1 MPELDFAHLLSVGAY
16 FAASVAAVAIGK
28 LSRDVW
34 ASRKGHKLAHALA
47 VEDNAAV
54 AIEQSTFVVATVM
67 GLLGSIV
74 VASESWYAQAA
85 DFAITAALVLAALTL
100 AEKATAR
107 LILPGIDL
115 DDQVVTHANVAV
127 ATARAASVLATALV
141 VRAALGHES
150 AIEERIAWVFIG
162 QGALVA
168 MTRLYQRLTS
178 YDDVAELKRRNLAA
192 ALPLAGIQVAV
203 GLVIEAALRGEG
215 AGWAADLS
223 SVGLDLALS
232 AVLIYVLRVLG
243 DWLLLHHSTFAEE
256 IARDRNIGA
265 GFVEGSSYIA
275 GAFAVAFFLN

>member
-1 MPELDFAHLLSVGAY
+1 MPELDFAHLLSVSAY
-16 FAASVAAVAIGK
+16 FAGSVATVAIGK
-28 LSRDVW
+28 LSRDLW
-34 ASRKGHKLAHALA
+34 ASRKGHKLSAALA
-47 VEDNAAV
+47 LQDNTAV
-54 AIEQSTFVVATVM
+54 ALEQSVFVLATVV

-74 VASESWYAQAA
+74 VAAESWHGQAA

-100 AEKATAR
+100 AEKGTAR

-115 DDQVVTHANVAV
+115 DDQVVTHANTAV

-162 QGALVA
+162 QAALVA

-192 ALPLAGIQVAV
+192 ALPLAGIQLAV
-203 GLVIEAALRGEG
+203 GLVIEASLRGEG
-215 AGWAADLS
+215 HGWAADLT
-223 SVGLDLALS
+223 SVGIDLGLS
-232 AVLIYVLRVLG
+232 ALLLYVLRLLG

-256 IARDRNIGA
+256 IARDRNVGA
-265 GFVEGSSYIA
+265 GFVEGTSYVA
-275 GAFAVAFFLN
+275 GAVAIAFFLN